1 MVIDIGV
8 WVYISDFFLV
18 VYSIAVV
25 VIILCI
31 VNAII
36 IMIFGIGIDVVWDS
50 IIVIII
56 IDVIWNS
63 ISIVIVVTIQI
74 LII

>member
-8 WVYISDFFLV
+8 WVCISDFFLV

-36 IMIFGIGIDVVWDS
+36 IMIFGVGIDVVWDS